1 MTTKI
6 KLFGPVMLDV
16 AGLELTTEERDVI
29 NHPNTGA
36 IILFSRNYENP
47 QQVTQLIEN
56 IRTARQ
62 GNILI
67 AVDQEGGR
75 VQRFQTGFTRLPP
88 AARYE
93 NEPEVAEVA
102 GWLMAAEL
110 LAVGIDFS
118 FAPVLDV
125 DCGVSEIIGNRSFS
139 QNAHKATQLA
149 SDFRRG
155 MKLAGMAATGK
166 HFPGHGAVA
175 LDSHLTL
182 PVDTRDLQALK
193 ENDLQPFRQLINEGL
208 EAIMPAHVLYSQ
220 IDAQPAGFSTF
231 WMQTILRGELGF
243 DGVIF
248 SDDLSMEGAASIG
261 SFANRATLAL
271 NAGCD
276 MVLVCNNPNAAQDV
290 LDSLPIQDNSDRERR
305 LQKMRGQF
313 TGNNLEQLH
322 TSKMWQQAEFLVR
335 DFSKRNS

>member
-6 KLFGPVMLDV
+6 KPFGPVMLDV
-16 AGLELTTEERDVI
+16 AGLELTAEERDVI

-36 IILFSRNYENP
+36 VILFSRNYENP
-47 QQVTQLIEN
+47 QQVTQLIKD
-56 IRTARQ
+56 IRAARQ
-62 GNILI
+62 GDILI

-88 AARYE
+88 AALYE
-93 NEPEVAEVA
+93 NEPEVSEVA
-102 GWLMAAEL
+102 GWLMASEL

-139 QNAHKATQLA
+139 QNAQKATQLA

-155 MKLAGMAATGK
+155 MNLAGMAATGK

-182 PVDTRDLQALK
+182 PVDTRELNALK
-193 ENDLQPFRQLINEGL
+193 ESDLQPFRQLINEGL

-248 SDDLSMEGAASIG
+248 SDDLSMEGAASVG
-261 SFANRATLAL
+261 NFADRATLAL
-271 NAGCD
+271 DAGCD

-313 TGNNLEQLH
+313 TGNNLDQLH